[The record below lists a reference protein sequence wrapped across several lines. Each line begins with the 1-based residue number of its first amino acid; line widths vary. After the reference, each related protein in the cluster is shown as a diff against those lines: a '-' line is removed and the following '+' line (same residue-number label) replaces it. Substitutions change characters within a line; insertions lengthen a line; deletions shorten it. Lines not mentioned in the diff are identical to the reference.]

1 VTIGT
6 EDDIASLFRLA
17 MRRFPA
23 AVTVITSSDGGVDV
37 GMTATAVTSLSVQP
51 PSLLVCIN
59 RTSEFHKRIEGSGG
73 FCVNILR
80 VDHQEISAAFGGAKP
95 AGERFA
101 TGNWLHREGIPY
113 LADAQASIFCRKS
126 VLFAHT
132 THSIV
137 IGEATALLMQKDVV
151 PLIYVDGRYAALAPK
166 LGQRRMRR
174 NE

>member
-1 VTIGT
+1 MAVTIDLRYGYGT
-6 EDDIASLFRLA
+6 WDS
-17 MRRFPA
+17 PA
-23 AVTVITSSDGGVDV
+23 AVTVITTSADGVDV

-59 RTSEFHKRIEGSGG
+59 RTSGFHKQIEGSGC

-95 AGERFA
+95 AAERFA

-126 VLFAHT
+126 ALFAHT
-132 THSIV
+132 

-151 PLIYVDGRYAALAPK
+151 PPIYVDGRYAALAPK
-166 LGQRRMRR
+166 SGAST
-174 NE
+174 